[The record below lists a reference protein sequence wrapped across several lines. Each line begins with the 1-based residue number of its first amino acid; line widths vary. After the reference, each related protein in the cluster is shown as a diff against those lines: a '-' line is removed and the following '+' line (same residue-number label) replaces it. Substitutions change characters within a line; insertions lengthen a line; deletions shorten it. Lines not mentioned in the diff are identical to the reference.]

1 MLEYIALAIVC
12 VGMMVFAIGAVYVTT
27 EEKSYR
33 YDIDITDED

>member
-12 VGMMVFAIGAVYVTT
+12 VGMLVFAIGAVYVTT